1 MADAGETGGSGAQEA
16 LLRRTAL
23 LLEEGRWK
31 EAGER
36 VSEILDSDPECA
48 QAYVAQLMVELH
60 VRTREGLAEVPC
72 DYTRRPCYMNALRFG
87 DDALKAELGEMA
99 QKARRLG
106 KKRRKKVT
114 VAAILALLVVVVVV
128 AALAVAAF
136 SHANSPAGRLE
147 AAAVGDTVTLG
158 SYEQDGDVSDGAEA
172 IEWVVLAKED
182 GRALLLSKYALDCRP
197 YSDAFDG
204 VTWATC
210 DLRSWLNGEFYE
222 AAFSAGEQ
230 ALVAESDL
238 TNPDNEGY
246 GTSGGADTQDRVFL
260 LSIDEVGQYLPTDEE
275 RVCLPTAQA
284 VANWVCTDGDTGA
297 CGWWLRSPG
306 LDSYCAADVSSG
318 GSVDSCGWFVFSCD
332 YAVRPALWVNL

>member
-36 VSEILDSDPECA
+36 VSEILDSDPEYA
-48 QAYVAQLMVELH
+48 QAYVAQLMAELH

-72 DYTRRPCYMNALRFG
+72 DYSRRPCYMNALRFG

-114 VAAILALLVVVVVV
+114 VAAILALLVVV

-197 YSDAFDG
+197 YNDDYDD

-238 TNPDNEGY
+238 TNPDNEEY

-260 LSIDEVGQYLPTDEE
+260 LSFGEVGQYLPTDEE
-275 RVCLPTAQA
+275 RACLPTAQA
-284 VANWVCTDGDTGA
+284 VANGVWTDGDTDA
-297 CGWWLRSPG
+297 CCWWLRSPG
-306 LDSYCAADVSSG
+306 NGSRYAAVVFSG
-318 GSVDSCGWFVFSCD
+318 GSVHSYGWLVDGVGYDF
-332 YAVRPALWVNL
+332 AVRPALWVNL

>member
-36 VSEILDSDPECA
+36 VSEILDSDPEYA
-48 QAYVAQLMVELH
+48 QAYVAQLMAELH

-72 DYTRRPCYMNALRFG
+72 DYSRRPCYMNALRFG

-114 VAAILALLVVVVVV
+114 VAAILALLVVV

-158 SYEQDGDVSDGAEA
+158 SYEQDGDVSDGAEP

-197 YSDAFDG
+197 YNDDLDG

-210 DLRSWLNGEFYE
+210 DLRSWLNGGFYE

-230 ALVAESDL
+230 ALVAESEL
-238 TNPDNEGY
+238 ANSDNADW

-260 LSIDEVGQYLPTDEE
+260 LSIDEAEQYLPTDEE
-275 RVCLPTAQA
+275 RVCLPTVQA
-284 VANWVCTDGDTGA
+284 VVNGARTDGDTGA
-297 CGWWLRSPG
+297 CRWWLRSPG
-306 LDSYCAADVSSG
+306 NVSRYAAGVHSD
-318 GSVDSCGWFVFSCD
+318 GSVFSFGRYVD
-332 YAVRPALWVNL
+332 YGDFAVRPALWVNL

>member
-36 VSEILDSDPECA
+36 VSEILDSDPEYA
-48 QAYVAQLMVELH
+48 QAYVAQLMAELH
-60 VRTREGLAEVPC
+60 VKTREGLAEVPC
-72 DYTRRPCYMNALRFG
+72 DYSRRPCYMNALRFG

-114 VAAILALLVVVVVV
+114 VAAILALLVVVVV

-158 SYEQDGDVSDGAEA
+158 SYEQDGDVSDGAEP

-182 GRALLLSKYALDCRP
+182 GRALLLSKYALDCSP

-210 DLRSWLNGEFYE
+210 DLRSWLNGGFYE

-238 TNPDNEGY
+238 TNPDNEGC

-284 VANWVCTDGDTGA
+284 VANGVWTDGDTGA

-306 LDSYCAADVSSG
+306 RDSRLAAAVGPDGSVSSIG
-318 GSVDSCGWFVFSCD
+318 CHVDAGD
-332 YAVRPALWVNL
+332 GAVRPALWVNL

>member
-36 VSEILDSDPECA
+36 VSEILDSDPEYA
-48 QAYVAQLMVELH
+48 QAYVAQLMAELH
-60 VRTREGLAEVPC
+60 VRTREGLSEVPC
-72 DYTRRPCYMNALRFG
+72 DYSRRPCYMNALRFG

-114 VAAILALLVVVVVV
+114 VAAILALLVVVV

-158 SYEQDGDVSDGAEA
+158 SYEQDGDVSDGAEP

-197 YSDAFDG
+197 YNDDYVD

-230 ALVAESDL
+230 ALVAESGL
-238 TNPDNEGY
+238 ANSDNADW

-260 LSIDEVGQYLPTDEE
+260 LSIDEAEQYLTDEE

-284 VANWVCTDGDTGA
+284 VAHGAWTNSDTGA
-297 CGWWLRSPG
+297 CDWWLRSPG
-306 LDSYCAADVSSG
+306 NDSRFAAGVYSVGSVRSSG
-318 GSVDSCGWFVFSCD
+318 WRVDFD
-332 YAVRPALWVNL
+332 ALAVRPALWVNL

>member
-114 VAAILALLVVVVVV
+114 AAAILALLVVV

-197 YSDAFDG
+197 YNDDYDD

-284 VANWVCTDGDTGA
+284 VANGVWTNSDTGA
-297 CGWWLRSPG
+297 CHWWLRSPG
-306 LDSYCAADVSSG
+306 RGSRGAADVYFD
-318 GSVDSCGWFVFSCD
+318 GSVRSDGWGVVSGAR
-332 YAVRPALWVNL
+332 AVRPALWVNL

>member
-1 MADAGETGGSGAQEA
+1 MTEEA
-16 LLRRTAL
+16 TAC
-23 LLEEGRWK
+23 RK
-31 EAGER
+31 
-36 VSEILDSDPECA
+36 A
-48 QAYVAQLMVELH
+48 QAQQL
-60 VRTREGLAEVPC
+60 
-72 DYTRRPCYMNALRFG
+72 
-87 DDALKAELGEMA
+87 
-99 QKARRLG
+99 Q
-106 KKRRKKVT
+106 
-114 VAAILALLVVVVVV
+114 AAG
-128 AALAVAAF
+128 
-136 SHANSPAGRLE
+136 SYEE
-147 AAAVGDTVTLG
+147 AAAIYDELGMTEEATGATRKGLSSCQVGDTVVLG
-158 SYEQDGDVSDGAEA
+158 TYEQDGVSSNGAEA

-197 YSDAFDG
+197 YNDDYDD

-284 VANWVCTDGDTGA
+284 VANGAWTNSDTGA
-297 CGWWLRSPG
+297 CLWWLRSPG
-306 LDSYCAADVSSG
+306 YASRYVADVHSF
-318 GSVDSCGWFVFSCD
+318 GSVNSNGWFVAND
-332 YAVRPALWVNL
+332 DHAVRPALWVNL

>member
-16 LLRRTAL
+16 LLRRAAL

-48 QAYVAQLMVELH
+48 QAYVAQLMAELH

-99 QKARRLG
+99 QTAHRLG
-106 KKRRKKVT
+106 KKRRKKT
-114 VAAILALLVVVVVV
+114 VAAILALLVVR
-128 AALAVAAF
+128 AVAIAL

-147 AAAVGDTVTLG
+147 APAVVDTVTLG
-158 SYEQDGDVSDGAEA
+158 SYEQDGDVSDGAEP
-172 IEWVVLAKED
+172 IEWIVLAKED

-197 YSDAFDG
+197 YNDDWDD

-238 TNPDNEGY
+238 TNADNEEY
-246 GTSGGADTQDRVFL
+246 GTPGGADTQDRVFL
-260 LSIDEVGQYLPTDEE
+260 LSIDEVGQYLPTDEN
-275 RVCLPTAQA
+275 RVCLLTAQA
-284 VANWVCTDGDTGA
+284 VANGALAFGDTGK
-297 CGWWLRSPG
+297 CDWWLRSPG
-306 LDSYCAADVSSG
+306 GVSRGAAGVYSDGYVCSSG
-318 GSVDSCGWFVFSCD
+318 WGVDYDDF
-332 YAVRPALWVNL
+332 AVRPALWVNL

>member
-114 VAAILALLVVVVVV
+114 VAAILALLVVVV

-210 DLRSWLNGEFYE
+210 DLRSWLNGGFYE

-275 RVCLPTAQA
+275 RVCLPTAKA
-284 VANWVCTDGDTGA
+284 VANGVWTDVDTDA
-297 CGWWLRSPG
+297 CRWWLRSPG
-306 LDSYCAADVSSG
+306 LASRSAADVDPV
-318 GSVDSCGWFVFSCD
+318 GSVNSDGWGVGSVAD
-332 YAVRPALWVNL
+332 AVRPALWVNL